1 MWFDT
6 WADLARIL
14 LTGVAAYVVLVA
26 MVRLSGKR
34 ALSQL
39 NAFDFV
45 VSVAIGSVLATTL
58 LNADVALA
66 EGVIAL
72 GLLLGLQYL
81 VASISTRWPRARDG
95 VTSQP
100 TLLLAD
106 GHIQYETLRGQ
117 RLTESELRQVVR
129 MHGIGDLSQV
139 KAVILESNGEFSVI
153 TTSQYGDGSA
163 TAGLDLV

>member
-58 LNADVALA
+58 LNADVVLA

-81 VASISTRWPRARDG
+81 VVSISTRWPRARDG

-100 TLLLAD
+100 TLLRAD

-153 TTSQYGDGSA
+153 TTSQ
-163 TAGLDLV
+163 

>member
-1 MWFDT
+1 M
-6 WADLARIL
+6 
-14 LTGVAAYVVLVA
+14 
-26 MVRLSGKR
+26 
-34 ALSQL
+34 
-39 NAFDFV
+39 
-45 VSVAIGSVLATTL
+45 
-58 LNADVALA
+58 
-66 EGVIAL
+66 
-72 GLLLGLQYL
+72 
-81 VASISTRWPRARDG
+81 
-95 VTSQP
+95 
-100 TLLLAD
+100 LAD